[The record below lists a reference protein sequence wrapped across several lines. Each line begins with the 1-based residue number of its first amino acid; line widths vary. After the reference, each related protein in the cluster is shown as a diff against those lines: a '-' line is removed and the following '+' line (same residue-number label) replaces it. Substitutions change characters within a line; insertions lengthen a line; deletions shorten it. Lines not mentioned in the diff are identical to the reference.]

1 MQKRLTTH
9 GSTLCY
15 ACIPQGCALLPGRI
29 SRRESI
35 LWMTSVCRVCSGKAL
50 HSTRGGIAE
59 TVRSGDVGC
68 LGEVLTQDWSQARS
82 QQDSSDHSN
91 AYSNR
96 CHPAATC
103 DWNGELHWEIHHEP
117 LFWNSTTSV
126 ASSDGK

>member
-1 MQKRLTTH
+1 MQSGFRNL
-9 GSTLCY
+9 
-15 ACIPQGCALLPGRI
+15 
-29 SRRESI
+29 
-35 LWMTSVCRVCSGKAL
+35 LWMTSLCRVCSGKAL

-59 TVRSGDVGC
+59 TVRSGDVLNAKKYVFRQPEIGC

-82 QQDSSDHSN
+82 HQDSSDHSD
-91 AYSNR
+91 AYSYR
-96 CHPAATC
+96 CPPAATC